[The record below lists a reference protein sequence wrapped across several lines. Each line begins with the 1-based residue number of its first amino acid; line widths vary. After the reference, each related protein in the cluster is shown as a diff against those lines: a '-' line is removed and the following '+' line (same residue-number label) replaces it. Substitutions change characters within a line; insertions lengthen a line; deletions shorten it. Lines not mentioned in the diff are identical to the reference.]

1 MQDSATQSQ
10 SKEVLILNQ
19 LLHIGGNMTGWLKFL
34 GIILIIM
41 GAFVALS
48 LVGIIIAWLPIW
60 LGVLL
65 LQAGNKGNT
74 ANMTQN
80 PAELIPMMDKLR
92 LFFVIYG
99 ILTIVYIAFAIL
111 GIIFFGTFFST
122 FMENIPEMN
131 TF

>member
-19 LLHIGGNMTGWLKFL
+19 LVHIGGNMTGWLKFL

-65 LQAGNKGNT
+65 LQAGNRGST
-74 ANMTQN
+74 ANMTKN

-92 LFFVIYG
+92 LFFIIYG
-99 ILTIVYIAFAIL
+99 VLTIVYIALVIL

-122 FMENIPEMN
+122 FMESIPDMN
-131 TF
+131 AF